1 MLKKL
6 FVIFIVI
13 MSLTFSVNAKDST
26 STTLSK
32 LEDATFGID
41 YSTEKPEKRLERLEK
56 NIYGKTKSGSLSTRL
71 SNINKDIAG
80 DVIGEEITP
89 SKDTFMNEDDLIA
102 NDGTENYPILN
113 EIEQKLFYQST
124 PEKSLHSRIVNIEKK
139 LFNKTYE
146 TDDYFTRVE
155 RIKAEYYNQNPPIAN
170 ARDFDNS
177 YDSYSD
183 SYTAYNDTEPDLQS
197 YYAPPTMRNWNNRNS
212 APYSTY
218 SPNDEYELAA
228 LEEKFL
234 KNTYPNESVNER
246 LSRLENKVFETD
258 FFYDDAKIRIDRLA
272 SVSKAKKSSHRYD
285 NNKFYSK
292 LNTAMTI
299 GSMVLMVLAFIL

>member
-6 FVIFIVI
+6 FVLLILI
-13 MSLTFSVNAKDST
+13 LGLSVYSADST

-32 LEDATFGID
+32 LEDVTFGID
-41 YSTEKPEKRLERLEK
+41 YSNEKPESRLSRLEK
-56 NIYGKTKSGSLSTRL
+56 NIYGESKTGSIKTRL
-71 SNINKDIAG
+71 DKINKDIAG

-89 SKDTFMNEDDLIA
+89 TKDTFMNEEDIIA
-102 NDGTENYPILN
+102 SDGTENYPILN
-113 EIEQKLFYQST
+113 EIEQKLFNKSS

-139 LFNKTYE
+139 LFNKSYDTE
-146 TDDYFTRVE
+146 DYYTRVE

-170 ARDFDNS
+170 NWDNDN
-177 YDSYSD
+177 YGDSYSND
-183 SYTAYNDTEPDLQS
+183 YTAYNNTEPDIQS
-197 YYAPPTMRNWNNRNS
+197 YYTPPTMRNWNNRDS

-218 SPNDEYELAA
+218 SPTDEYELAA
-228 LEEKFL
+228 LEEKIL